1 MRRACFVVLLA
12 LIGLPLAAQ
21 QVTAVAICNWTQ
33 VLTTSY
39 KESKS
44 VRELEDMRQSIL
56 KESQAIARDVADL
69 ENQKLDADQAGNKDL
84 SLQLEKKLADRKA
97 YLDDYR
103 RIKNDAYRRQAE
115 KVLSSVQFI
124 KEIRDAIHFVA
135 EEQGFALVLRSDGP
149 YADLF
154 LDNIPEVDIT
164 QKVIARIYSQAG
176 KTPPSG
182 GQ

>member
-1 MRRACFVVLLA
+1 MKRALVFLA
-12 LIGLPLAAQ
+12 LACMSLPLAAQ

-39 KESKS
+39 KESKA
-44 VRELEDMRQSIL
+44 VRELEDLRQSIL
-56 KESQAIARDVADL
+56 KESQSIAREVADL
-69 ENQKLDADQAGNKDL
+69 ENQKLDADRSANKDL

-103 RIKNDAYRRQAE
+103 RIKNDTYKRQAE

-124 KEIRDAIHFVA
+124 KEIRDAIHYVA
-135 EEQGFALVLRSDGP
+135 EAEGFSLVLRSDGA

-164 QKVIARIYSQAG
+164 QRVINRIYSLAG
-176 KTPPSG
+176 KAPPSG

>member
-1 MRRACFVVLLA
+1 MKRVLFFTLLA
-12 LIGLPLAAQ
+12 AAGLPLAAQ

-39 KESKS
+39 KESKA
-44 VRELEDMRQSIL
+44 VRELEDMRQSVL
-56 KESQAIARDVADL
+56 KESQAISRDIADL
-69 ENQKLDADQAGNKDL
+69 ENQKIDADQAGNKDL
-84 SLQLEKKLADRKA
+84 SLQLEKKIADRKA

-135 EEQGFALVLRSDGP
+135 EAEGFAIVMRSDGA

-164 QKVIARIYSQAG
+164 QKVIARIYSLAG
-176 KTPPSG
+176 KTPPG
-182 GQ
+182 GSQ

>member
-1 MRRACFVVLLA
+1 VKRAVLLLCLA
-12 LIGLPLAAQ
+12 VMAFPAAAQ

-44 VRELEDMRQSIL
+44 VRELEDLRQSIV
-56 KESQAIARDVADL
+56 KESQAIARDVADI
-69 ENQKLDADQAGNKDL
+69 ENQKLDADRAGNKDL
-84 SLQLEKKLADRKA
+84 ALQLEKKLTDRRA

-103 RIKNDAYRRQAE
+103 RIKNDAYKRQAE

-124 KEIRDAIHFVA
+124 KEIREAIHFVA
-135 EEQGFALVLRSDGP
+135 EAEGFSLVLRSDGA

-164 QKVIARIYSQAG
+164 QKVINRIYSLAG